1 MTNASPSPAAA
12 PPVRGRRRLR
22 RAGRVFGATAVLG
35 LAAARISYAAIPDST
50 GLIHDGCY
58 STTSGALRVIDP
70 AKTKA
75 CPTGTT
81 GLNWNQKGL
90 QGPAGPKGPAGLQG
104 AQGPA
109 GPQGPQGPA
118 GPQGP
123 QGPAGATAGASVTT
137 GTSVPLNQSMTLT
150 PVMFTPAVTTSGSY
164 YVNASVMLVV
174 AQGDTAACIL
184 SNGGSASGVFST
196 VGPVSNQTYET
207 IPVSGLLNLAAGQ
220 SAGVECTGYTGNSA
234 TSFYDGA
241 LNATLVNSPIG
252 NAPALST
259 RGTRGLPAHLQ

>member
-12 PPVRGRRRLR
+12 PPVRARRRLR
-22 RAGRVFGATAVLG
+22 RAGRVLGATAVLG
-35 LAAARISYAAIPDST
+35 LAAAGISYAAIPDST
-50 GLIHDGCY
+50 GLIHGCY

-90 QGPAGPKGPAGLQG
+90 QGPAGPKGPAG
-104 AQGPA
+104 
-109 GPQGPQGPA
+109 PQGPQGPA

-123 QGPAGATAGASVTT
+123 QGPAGATAGVSVTT
-137 GTSVPLNQSMTLT
+137 GSSVPLNQPMTLT
-150 PVMFTPAVTTSGSY
+150 PVMFTPAVSTSGSY

-174 AQGDTAACIL
+174 AQGDTVACIL
-184 SNGGSASGVFST
+184 TNGGSASGAFST

-207 IPVSGLLNLAAGQ
+207 IPVSGLLNLSAGQ
-220 SAGVECTGYTGNSA
+220 SAGVECSGYTGNSA

-241 LNATLVNSPIG
+241 LNATLVNSAVG

-259 RGTRGLPAHLQ
+259 RGTRGLPTHLQ